1 MKKIYQHLFDL
12 PDSVGLLISLH
23 RWQPHG
29 CKLGSCE
36 CRRADLAIGHTGT
49 LYMGG
54 DDPQRCDMGLPG
66 VQGVQGVHG
75 DTSPFNNTFVRLTW
89 FGRASLNDMAST
101 WRIDMSNAPSRVILI
116 YGTGQI
122 SNWMRLTF
130 PAQVCPCFTV
140 PGHITKKTICLLVED
155 KRKHLEAITI
165 EDKRK
170 HLETHVV
177 LL

>member
-1 MKKIYQHLFDL
+1 MGKGPLPPPSPLHIRNISFAIQTCKTDLQIWLITLSLIVYNSNLDLPDKKIYQHLFDF

-66 VQGVQGVHG
+66 VQTARSARGARSVRSVMRCS
-75 DTSPFNNTFVRLTW
+75 TIVLRLTW
-89 FGRASLNDMAST
+89 FGRASLNDMVST
-101 WRIDMSNAPSRVILI
+101 
-116 YGTGQI
+116 
-122 SNWMRLTF
+122 
-130 PAQVCPCFTV
+130 
-140 PGHITKKTICLLVED
+140 
-155 KRKHLEAITI
+155 
-165 EDKRK
+165 
-170 HLETHVV
+170 
-177 LL
+177 